1 MPPQLHTAERRK
13 GPDSS
18 YLPAVTRCP
27 SSRRTGVRKVYEDD
41 IPPVVPR
48 IVVARYLGGK

>member
-1 MPPQLHTAERRK
+1 MPPQLYAAERRK

-18 YLPAVTRCP
+18 CLPVVTRCP
-27 SSRRTGVRKVYEDD
+27 SFHRTGVRKVHEDD